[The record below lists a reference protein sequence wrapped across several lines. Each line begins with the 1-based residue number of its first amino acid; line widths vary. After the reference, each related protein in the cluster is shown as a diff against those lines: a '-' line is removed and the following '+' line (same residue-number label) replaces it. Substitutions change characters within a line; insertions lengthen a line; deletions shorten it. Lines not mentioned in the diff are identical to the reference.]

1 MKNTMRAD
9 LSIPFPFSSNMRI
22 FTLLVTI
29 FILRMSE
36 LKKVINKDL
45 ILRERLAIQRTHL
58 ANQSTF
64 LAFLRTSL
72 YLLVAGLSTE
82 NLLKLPF
89 DSPFMFLF
97 FGLSVITLLTGIIN
111 YFIHRKKAIQSERHI
126 GDYQIAYLEKEKN

>member
-1 MKNTMRAD
+1 MRAD

-22 FTLLVTI
+22 FTFLVTI

>member
-1 MKNTMRAD
+1 MRAD

-22 FTLLVTI
+22 FTFWVNI

-36 LKKVINKDL
+36 LKKAINKDL

-111 YFIHRKKAIQSERHI
+111 YFIHRKKAIQSEKHI
-126 GDYQIAYLEKEKN
+126 GDYKIDYLEIEKN